1 MTSSLTDDAMA
12 LSLSSALLLL
22 MLWIGADHH
31 DLALSLNYLALFAN
45 RLHR

>member
-1 MTSSLTDDAMA
+1 MTSSSMDDAMA